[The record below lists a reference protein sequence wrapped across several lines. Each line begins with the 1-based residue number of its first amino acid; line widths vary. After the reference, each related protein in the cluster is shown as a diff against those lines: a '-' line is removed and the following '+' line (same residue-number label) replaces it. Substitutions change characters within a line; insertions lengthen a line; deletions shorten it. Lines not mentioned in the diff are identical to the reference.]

1 MMYRLLNAA
10 IVLVLLTACTAPSS
24 GAPKIQVQGAWARP
38 TMAGAMGDM
47 AATPAMPGMTMAGM
61 TATPA
66 MPGMTM
72 PGSEATSAAYFV
84 MVNDGGAADALTGAS
99 ADVAG
104 TAELH
109 ETKIVNDVAQMVPV
123 ARVEVPA
130 HSHVEFKPEGYHV
143 MLMGLKHDLK
153 EGDTI
158 KLTLQFEKSGTVT
171 LDVPVRS
178 EPPQ

>member
-1 MMYRLLNAA
+1 MNRLLSVAA
-10 IVLVLLTACTAPSS
+10 VLLLFTACTTPSS
-24 GAPKIQVQGAWARP
+24 AAPKIQVQNAWARP
-38 TMAGAMGDM
+38 TMAGAMTGM
-47 AATPAMPGMTMAGM
+47 AATPTMPGMT
-61 TATPA
+61 TADMPVT
-66 MPGMTM
+66 PGMT
-72 PGSEATSAAYFV
+72 GSEATSAAYFV
-84 MVNDGGAADALTGAS
+84 IVNDGGAADALIGAA

-123 ARVEVPA
+123 TRVEVPA
-130 HSHVEFKPEGYHV
+130 HGRVEFKPEGYHV

-153 EGDTI
+153 EGDTV
-158 KLTLQFEKSGTVT
+158 KLTLQFEKSGAVN

>member
-1 MMYRLLNAA
+1 MYRLLSVAA
-10 IVLVLLTACTAPSS
+10 VLFLFTACATPSS
-24 GAPKIQVQGAWARP
+24 AAPKIQVQSAWARP
-38 TMAGAMGDM
+38 TMAGAMGDI
-47 AATPAMPGMTMAGM
+47 AATPAMAGM
-61 TATPA
+61 A
-66 MPGMTM
+66 MPTMT
-72 PGSEATSAAYFV
+72 GSEATSAAYFV
-84 MVNDGGAADALTGAS
+84 IVNDGGATDALTGAA

-130 HSHVEFKPEGYHV
+130 HGRVEFKPEGYHV

-153 EGDTI
+153 EGETF
-158 KLTLQFEKSGTVT
+158 KLTLQFEKSGAVN